1 MIKKILL
8 SLGTGLM
15 FLLPLSVQAQNN
27 QENTIQIRIISED
40 KVVTATLNR
49 SQAAQDFAAI
59 LPLTLTLKDYG
70 QTEKVSDLPQ
80 KLSTTG
86 SASGYTPGKGDIAYY
101 APWGNLAIFRRDF
114 GYSNGLMKLGQI
126 DKGLEVLDVSG
137 TIQVIFELVEN

>member
-1 MIKKILL
+1 MIRNNLL
-8 SLGTGLM
+8 VLCTGLM
-15 FLLPLSVQAQNN
+15 FLSPLISQAQNN

-49 SQAAQDFAAI
+49 SQAAQDFVAM

-86 SASGYTPGKGDIAYY
+86 SPSGYTPHTGDIAYY

-114 GYSNGLMKLGQI
+114 GYSNGLIKLGQI
-126 DKGLEVLDVSG
+126 NESLEILDISG
-137 TIQVIFELVEN
+137 EIQITFELEK